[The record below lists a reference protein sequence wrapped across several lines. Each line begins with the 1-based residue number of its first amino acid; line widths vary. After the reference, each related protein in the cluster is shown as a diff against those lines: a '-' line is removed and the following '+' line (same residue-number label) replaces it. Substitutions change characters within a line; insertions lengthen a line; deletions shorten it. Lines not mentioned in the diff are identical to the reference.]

1 MGPFTFPMPRISAPN
16 WCGFYVSI
24 PCIRYSLFVATT
36 EVSIV
41 HCTEMCALYEPLRR
55 RTNQLCKF
63 HQILQR
69 QSAVVKRKFDKHTRV
84 SLFHVSL
91 FIFIICRRNI
101 ALCLQGQHKGDVET
115 LLIKNRFVLEKMI
128 SSSVCHVF
136 ATIYSKPLSQN
147 MESKAT
153 SVTLNLMFA
162 IPKCLTRVLNIQ

>member
-1 MGPFTFPMPRISAPN
+1 MELFTFPRPRFSAPN
-16 WCGFYVSI
+16 WCRFYVSI
-24 PCIRYSLFVATT
+24 PRIRYLQFVTAT

-41 HCTEMCALYEPLRR
+41 HCTEICVLYKPLRR

-69 QSAVVKRKFDKHTRV
+69 QSAVVKRKFDRHTRV

-115 LLIKNRFVLEKMI
+115 LLILIKNRFVLEKMI
-128 SSSVCHVF
+128 SSLVCNVF
-136 ATIYSKPLSQN
+136 ATIYSKPGSQN
-147 MESKAT
+147 MKSKAT
-153 SVTLNLMFA
+153 SVS
-162 IPKCLTRVLNIQ
+162 

>member
-1 MGPFTFPMPRISAPN
+1 MGVFTFPRPRFSAPN

-24 PCIRYSLFVATT
+24 PRTRYSQFVATT
-36 EVSIV
+36 EVSIA
-41 HCTEMCALYEPLRR
+41 HCTEICVLYKPLRS

-69 QSAVVKRKFDKHTRV
+69 QSAVVKRKFDRHTRV

-115 LLIKNRFVLEKMI
+115 LLIKNRFVLEKI
-128 SSSVCHVF
+128 IFSEVCHVF
-136 ATIYSKPLSQN
+136 ATVYSKPGSQN
-147 MESKAT
+147 MKSKAT
-153 SVTLNLMFA
+153 LVT
-162 IPKCLTRVLNIQ
+162 